1 MSLARLVN
9 LETLDKSKFI
19 NFYIFLYLTLMT
31 VFDHECPLF
40 WLLYLLFWTIL
51 AVDDT
56 ALAIT
61 TGSSRISLGE
71 QILSLLYS
79 FVSENRSSLCPIGIL
94 AALFELYLT
103 SLSFN

>member
-9 LETLDKSKFI
+9 HETLDKSQFI
-19 NFYIFLYLTLMT
+19 NFYIFPYLMLMT
-31 VFDHECPLF
+31 VFDHECSLF

-51 AVDDT
+51 AADDT

-61 TGSSRISLGE
+61 TGSSYLGLGE

-79 FVSENRSSLCPIGIL
+79 FVLENRSSSCSISIL
-94 AALFELYLT
+94 AVLFKLYLT
-103 SLSFN
+103 SISFN

>member
-9 LETLDKSKFI
+9 PETLDKSKFI
-19 NFYIFLYLTLMT
+19 NFYIFLYLMLMT

-61 TGSSRISLGE
+61 TGSNQISLGE
-71 QILSLLYS
+71 QSLSLLYS
-79 FVSENRSSLCPIGIL
+79 FVSGNRSNLCPIGIL
-94 AALFELYLT
+94 VVLFELYL
-103 SLSFN
+103 SSINFN

>member
-1 MSLARLVN
+1 MSLARRTN
-9 LETLDKSKFI
+9 LETLDKSQFI
-19 NFYIFLYLTLMT
+19 NFYIFLYLMLMT

-79 FVSENRSSLCPIGIL
+79 FVSENRSNLCPISVL
-94 AALFELYLT
+94 AVSVGVYLT
-103 SLSFN
+103 SISFN

>member
-1 MSLARLVN
+1 
-9 LETLDKSKFI
+9 
-19 NFYIFLYLTLMT
+19 MT

-56 ALAIT
+56 ALTIT

-71 QILSLLYS
+71 QILSLIYS
-79 FVSENRSSLCPIGIL
+79 FVSGNRSNLCPISVL
-94 AALFELYLT
+94 AVLFELYL
-103 SLSFN
+103 SSISFN